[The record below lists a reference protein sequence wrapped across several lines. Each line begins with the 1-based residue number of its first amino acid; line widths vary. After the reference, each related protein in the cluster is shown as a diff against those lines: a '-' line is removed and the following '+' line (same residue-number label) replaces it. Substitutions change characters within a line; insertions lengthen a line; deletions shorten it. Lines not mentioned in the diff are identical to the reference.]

1 MTGPNGRP
9 LTDLPPHYLEHT
21 MQLELDTATWDLT
34 LDSSGNIAVLSSDWS
49 ALLAQR
55 IKTRLQTFRGELYL
69 DRSVGVP
76 YFEEVLKK
84 HPDIQRVRD
93 LLLTQVA
100 TIPGVQKVIS
110 LELTMD
116 DSTRTFFVNYEILSD
131 GGEVVKG
138 EL

>member
-1 MTGPNGRP
+1 
-9 LTDLPPHYLEHT
+9 

-34 LDSSGNIAVLSSDWS
+34 LDSSGNIATLSRDWS

-69 DRSVGVP
+69 DRSAGVP

-84 HPDIQRVRD
+84 HPDVQRVRD

-100 TIPGVQKVIS
+100 TIPGVQKVLS
-110 LELTMD
+110 MELTLD

>member
-1 MTGPNGRP
+1 
-9 LTDLPPHYLEHT
+9 

-69 DRSVGVP
+69 DRSAGVP
-76 YFEEVLKK
+76 YFGEVLKK
-84 HPDIQRVRD
+84 HPDVQRVRD
-93 LLLTQVA
+93 LLLTQVV
-100 TIPGVQKVIS
+100 TIPGVQKVLS
-110 LELTMD
+110 LELTLD
-116 DSTRTFFVNYEILSD
+116 DSTRTFFVDYEILSD

-138 EL
+138 AL